1 MPRQLVLRAVF
12 LVTISCFCHASIAR
26 AQDHHATNDSTILTT
41 STPPSRPAPPPP
53 ITFAERPK
61 PSIVLTSLYA
71 TTILVQGLDAHS
83 TFKAL
88 DNGARESNPIVGPL
102 AGSKPG
108 FLMLKAGIATA
119 TIYAAHSLARRN
131 KVAAIAALVAV
142 NTGYLLIVRS
152 NYHVA
157 GSMAVSGSR

>member
-1 MPRQLVLRAVF
+1 MPRHFVRRVVF
-12 LVTISCFCHASIAR
+12 LFSIVCLCHVSSANAQERHDANSAVAAS
-26 AQDHHATNDSTILTT
+26 T
-41 STPPSRPAPPPP
+41 STPAPPV
-53 ITFAERPK
+53 TFAERPK

-71 TTILVQGLDAHS
+71 TTIVVQGLDAHS

-88 DNGARESNPIVGPL
+88 DSGARESNPVVGPL
-102 AGSKPG
+102 ADSKPG

-119 TIYAAHSLARRN
+119 TIYAAHSLSRRH

-142 NTGYLLIVRS
+142 NAGYALIVRS

-157 GSMAVSGSR
+157 NAMTTSSAR